1 MPHDYIKLTAK
12 EFDRLKPIGNNVIIE
27 CVIPKEEVRP
37 SGLIIVK
44 DPEFFICKDKD
55 GIEATDQSAHLDRYG
70 IVKKAPESLNCKKMD
85 WETDMELKYGDV
97 VWFDFHS
104 GLHCPIIQVEDKE
117 YRIME
122 YQNLIVA
129 KRRIQ
134 TVDFGFETTLFV
146 GKELYEDL
154 EKILYREEIIPL
166 NGYCLFEEISNLPK
180 TKLILPF
187 EHIDKQVGIT
197 RYVGNKNKSYKNKKK
212 YDDMDIHIND
222 KVIFRNQVNN
232 LLENDMHRIFS
243 DVPLRYQQRTD
254 ILGILN

>member
-1 MPHDYIKLTAK
+1 MPHDYIQLTAK

-44 DPEFFICKDKD
+44 DPEFFVCKDKD

-70 IVKKAPESLNCKKMD
+70 IVKKTPESLNCKKMD
-85 WETDMELKYGDV
+85 WETDMELKYGDM

-117 YRIME
+117 YRIMD

-129 KRRIQ
+129 KRI
-134 TVDFGFETTLFV
+134 DWNSFDLNEKGFS
-146 GKELYEDL
+146 GD
-154 EKILYREEIIPL
+154 EIIPL

-197 RYVGNKNKSYKNKKK
+197 RFVGNKNKSYKNKKK
-212 YDDMDIHIND
+212 YDDMDIQIND

>member
-27 CVIPKEEVRP
+27 CVIPKEEVRS

-44 DPEFFICKDKD
+44 DPEFFVAKDKD

-70 IVKKAPESLNCKKMD
+70 IVKKTPESLNCKKMD
-85 WETDMELKYGDV
+85 WETDMELKYGDI

-129 KRRIQ
+129 KR
-134 TVDFGFETTLFV
+134 FV
-146 GKELYEDL
+146 PV
-154 EKILYREEIIPL
+154 IEIDCVVSL

-197 RYVGNKNKSYKNKKK
+197 RYAGNKNKSYRNKKK
-212 YDDMDIHIND
+212 YDDMDIQIND

-254 ILGILN
+254 ILRILN

>member
-1 MPHDYIKLTAK
+1 MPHDYIRLTPK

-44 DPEFFICKDKD
+44 DPEFFIAKDKD

-70 IVKKAPESLNCKKMD
+70 LVRKAPESLNCKKMD
-85 WETDMELKYGDV
+85 WETDMELKLGDI

-104 GLHCPIIQVEDKE
+104 GLHCPIVQVENKE

-129 KRRIQ
+129 KRNKSVEVLNQ
-134 TVDFGFETTLFV
+134 
-146 GKELYEDL
+146 KEICDVLLGGESQYP
-154 EKILYREEIIPL
+154 YQIITL
-166 NGYCLFEEISNLPK
+166 NGYCLFEEISTFPK

-197 RYVGNKNKSYKNKKK
+197 RYVGNKNKSYRNKKK
-212 YDDMDIHIND
+212 YDDLDIQIND

>member
-1 MPHDYIKLTAK
+1 MPHDYIQLTAK

-44 DPEFFICKDKD
+44 DPEFFVCKDKD

-70 IVKKAPESLNCKKMD
+70 IVRKTPESLNCKKMD
-85 WETDMELKYGDV
+85 WETDMELKYGDM

-117 YRIME
+117 YRIMD

-129 KRRIQ
+129 KRI
-134 TVDFGFETTLFV
+134 DWNSFDLNEKGFS
-146 GKELYEDL
+146 GD
-154 EKILYREEIIPL
+154 EIIPL

-197 RYVGNKNKSYKNKKK
+197 RFVGNKNKSYKNKKK
-212 YDDMDIHIND
+212 YDDMDIQIND